1 MSWWTRV
8 AWRRM
13 SHDDRVEVVEAQL
26 RNRALMR
33 DKNGGPRPG
42 LSIFPGVVPT
52 DEEFSARAREIVDYT
67 GSEQRAALNLI
78 DHLGDELAEKM
89 GRKVSEIEQAVEDE
103 NPDDDLPAPPPPNG
117 ER

>member
-1 MSWWTRV
+1 MAEDVTRRP
-8 AWRRM
+8 RRGCRGAAAEPRP
-13 SHDDRVEVVEAQL
+13 DAPQER
-26 RNRALMR
+26 
-33 DKNGGPRPG
+33 GPRPG

-67 GSEQRAALNLI
+67 GSDQRAALNLI

-89 GRKVSEIEQAVEDE
+89 DRKVSEIEQAVEDE

>member
-26 RNRALMR
+26 RNRALML
-33 DKNGGPRPG
+33 DKNGGPRLG

-67 GSEQRAALNLI
+67 GSDQRAALNLI

-89 GRKVSEIEQAVEDE
+89 DRKVSEIEQAVEDE
-103 NPDDDLPAPPPPNG
+103 NSDDDLPAPPPPNG